1 MSPHLPWPVSQCA
14 HWRGGTGTVPA
25 GRGGWAFTLIEIMV
39 VVAIIGIVMTMAV
52 PSLYRQIHPESM
64 QKAVDDIQEACTQAR
79 ARAILEGVPTELVIR
94 PGDRQI
100 QVMTVSAR
108 SSEPESPGG
117 GSGSESGFGRE
128 SMGGGASVFSAHL
141 SDRIVI
147 DLLDVNFL
155 EFKDEEEARV
165 RFYPNG
171 TSDEFTIVMRS
182 DKNEWRK
189 ISLEPVT
196 GLSDFETD
204 PNKVRDELNRSR

>member
-1 MSPHLPWPVSQCA
+1 MRPPLFWPVSQSA
-14 HWRGGTGTVPA
+14 A
-25 GRGGWAFTLIEIMV
+25 GRGAIGTLAGRREPGAFTLIEVMV

-52 PSLYRQIHPESM
+52 PTLYRQLRPESM
-64 QKAVDDIQEACTQAR
+64 QKAMEDVLEACTEAR
-79 ARAILEGVPTELVIR
+79 ARAILDGVPTELVLR
-94 PGDRQI
+94 PGDRRI

-108 SSEPESPGG
+108 SSGPDSLDA
-117 GSGSESGFGRE
+117 GSGSESGSGRE
-128 SMGGGASVFSAHL
+128 NEGGGASVFSATL

-147 DLLDVNFL
+147 ETLDVNFF
-155 EFKDEEEARV
+155 ECKDDEEARV

-171 TSDEFTIVMRS
+171 TSDEFTIVLRS

-204 PNKVRDELNRSR
+204 PNKWR